1 MPHLLSPDLIPLL
14 WSFHLGK
21 LPLLVSGSS
30 SVSSATAYRGFPGG
44 LGFLPVS
51 WRRDC
56 NTSSLPCGAP
66 CRAQSLRIAEDVKN
80 G

>member
-30 SVSSATAYRGFPGG
+30 SVGSATAYREVSLGAWVSCPSCGG
-44 LGFLPVS
+44 ETATPALCPVV
-51 WRRDC
+51 
-56 NTSSLPCGAP
+56 PCAG
-66 CRAQSLRIAEDVKN
+66 LRV
-80 G
+80 